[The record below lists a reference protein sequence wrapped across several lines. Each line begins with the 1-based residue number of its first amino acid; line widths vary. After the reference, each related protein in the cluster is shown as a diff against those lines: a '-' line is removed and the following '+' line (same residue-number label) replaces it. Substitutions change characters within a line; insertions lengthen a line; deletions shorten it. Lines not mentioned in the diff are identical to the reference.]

1 MYVWIY
7 LLSFPGGTVVRNPS
21 ASAEDAGEKGWIPA
35 LGRSPGGGN
44 GNPLQYSCLKKS
56 HGQRRLVGYS
66 LWSHKITRHAL
77 ATKQQ
82 YMFNQAKEQVWEDR
96 NRLLILVFSWLCQ
109 IRVSAFWEVIFLK
122 ENFLKLSKF

>member
-1 MYVWIY
+1 MYVWIC
-7 LLSFPGGTVVRNPS
+7 LLSFPGGTVVRNLS
-21 ASAEDAGEKGWIPA
+21 ANAEDAGEKGWIPA

-66 LWSHKITRHAL
+66 LWSHRITRHAL
-77 ATKQQ
+77 ETKQQ
-82 YMFNQAKEQVWEDR
+82 YTFNQAKEQVWEDR
-96 NRLLILVFSWLCQ
+96 NRLLILVCSWLCQ

-122 ENFLKLSKF
+122 DNFLKLSKF